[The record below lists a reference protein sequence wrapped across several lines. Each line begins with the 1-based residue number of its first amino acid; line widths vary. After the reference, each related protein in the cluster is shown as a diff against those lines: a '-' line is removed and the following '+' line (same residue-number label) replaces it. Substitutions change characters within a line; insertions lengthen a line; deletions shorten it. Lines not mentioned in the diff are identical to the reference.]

1 MQSVKRV
8 EPMSTFIKHA
18 SIASLITL
26 TVFGTA
32 GLVRADSIE
41 YESSRESEYNDGRCY
56 EDTDECGY
64 KQSRR
69 QHDDEDD
76 HDAKQ
81 RYHDGDNEISVNVTV
96 TESGRDWKFDSDKHR
111 RRHHKDA
118 EYRFYNSGYW
128 YPQPYWQGYAVV
140 SNDRLSCRD
149 GREAV
154 RDRGFYRVKPI
165 DCRGRTFTYLAHRRG
180 ETFKILVSARS
191 GRIVDVDPI

>member
-1 MQSVKRV
+1 M
-8 EPMSTFIKHA
+8 
-18 SIASLITL
+18 
-26 TVFGTA
+26 
-32 GLVRADSIE
+32 
-41 YESSRESEYNDGRCY
+41 
-56 EDTDECGY
+56 
-64 KQSRR
+64 
-69 QHDDEDD
+69 
-76 HDAKQ
+76 
-81 RYHDGDNEISVNVTV
+81 TV
-96 TESGRDWKFDSDKHR
+96 TESGKDWKYDSDKHR

-165 DCRGRTFTYLAHRRG
+165 ECRGRTFTYLAHRRG
-180 ETFKILVSARS
+180 EAFKILVSARS